1 MAMLPTCVRPPH
13 WHAHESERRIPFA
26 DERAPANRHAEPRH
40 PEIDDRA
47 GRQRRRPS
55 DDAEAKRRRRE
66 QDEVGGFGEESED
79 LGPRPG
85 EPHARLE
92 DVVGHHARTMIG
104 RCPERVKTRAYV
116 ELLAS
121 SVRAVDSGQGASR
134 FLPRVRNRR
143 PRRIRRQPCVYDEIF
158 LISARILSGSGS
170 SPLPYRSMNRTLPSV
185 STMNVARTLAFH
197 SGQ

>member
-1 MAMLPTCVRPPH
+1 MHARRPLLAGSAPTLAYCRAAVREVCDQYGGDAKRVVLAGFSRGAIACNYLGLHDDETAKLWRGFIAYSHYDGVRAWDYPGSDRPT
-13 WHAHESERRIPFA
+13 ALERLKRL
-26 DERAPANRHAEPRH
+26 
-40 PEIDDRA
+40 A
-47 GRQRRRPS
+47 GRAVFAS
-55 DDAEAKRRRRE
+55 HE
-66 QDEVGGFGEESED
+66 QSIEE
-79 LGPRPG
+79 
-85 EPHARLE
+85 
-92 DVVGHHARTMIG
+92 
-104 RCPERVKTRAYV
+104 TRAYV